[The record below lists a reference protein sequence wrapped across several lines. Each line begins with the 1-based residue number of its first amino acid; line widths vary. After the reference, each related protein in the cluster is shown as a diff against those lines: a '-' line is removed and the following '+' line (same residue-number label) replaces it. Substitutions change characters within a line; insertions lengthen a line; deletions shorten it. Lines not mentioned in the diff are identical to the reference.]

1 MARWPGS
8 VYGTGSD
15 PDPRFTLANERT
27 FLAWIR
33 TSGAL
38 FALALALEVLDLSL
52 TPWVR
57 DVIVVLLAAGAL
69 WGAAGSWLSWAR
81 TERALRT
88 DTPLPGGGPY
98 LVLAAFLVLAVALFL
113 LDVAVIRGFGS

>member
-1 MARWPGS
+1 MRRWPGS
-8 VYGTGSD
+8 VYGTGAD

-38 FALALALEVLDLSL
+38 FALAFALEVLDLSL

-57 DVIVVLLAAGAL
+57 DAIVVLLALGAL
-69 WGAAGSWLSWAR
+69 WGAVGSWLNWAR

-98 LVLAAFLVLAVALFL
+98 LVLATFLVLAVGLFL
-113 LDVAVIRGFGS
+113 LDVAVLRGLGS

>member
-1 MARWPGS
+1 MARWPRQ

-38 FALALALEVLDLSL
+38 FALALALEVLDLAL

-57 DVIVVLLAAGAL
+57 DVIVVLLAAGSL
-69 WGAAGSWLSWAR
+69 WGAVGSWLSWAR

-88 DTPLPGGGPY
+88 DMSLPGGGPY

-113 LDVAVIRGFGS
+113 IDVAVIRGFGS